1 MGIRWNAWR
10 RHPRVI
16 PDPQAPVSVSVAVPP
31 LAQPTTVND
40 ISEGGVDLQ
49 AGAELAPELVGQA
62 VLLRLRLP
70 ESESEA
76 EMELL
81 GRIAHVEGRR
91 LGVVFQNMLP
101 RDRASLR
108 RYVERRSQGSS
119 WLHRLR
125 TLLDS

>member
-1 MGIRWNAWR
+1 MGMRWNAWR

-16 PDPQAPVSVSVAVPP
+16 PDPQAPVSVTVAVPP

-49 AGAELAPELVGQA
+49 AGAELAPELLGQA
-62 VLLRLRLP
+62 VLLKLRLP
-70 ESESEA
+70 DSEPGSEL
-76 EMELL
+76 ELR
-81 GRIAHVEGRR
+81 GRIAHVEGQR

-108 RYVERRSQGSS
+108 RYVEQRSQGSS
-119 WLHRLR
+119 WRHRLR
-125 TLLDS
+125 ALLEG